1 MPYLII
7 RYVSLEKFKYK
18 ILINFFKNKKKLLWT
33 LTQNLISNSI
43 NSPKISVLSLTENT
57 TFGKKGE
64 KIFVTNDSYQ
74 TWYIMNDKNFN
85 NNFVKKI
92 SELINQNQ
100 SYNFIDI
107 GANTGLITR
116 SILNNLNNI
125 KNCFLVEPNKDIFFV

>member
-1 MPYLII
+1 M
-7 RYVSLEKFKYK
+7 SLEKFKYK